1 MSAAPA
7 GGPDPPR
14 PRPSGPGI
22 MEFAGLGMVLTACT
36 LGGLGLGW
44 LLDSA
49 AGTLPVFLM
58 VGLFVG
64 IAVGGLACRSRVRQ
78 W

>member
-1 MSAAPA
+1 VTPA
-7 GGPDPPR
+7 GTGGPELP

-22 MEFAGLGMVLTACT
+22 MEFAGLGALLTVCT
-36 LGGLGLGW
+36 LAGLGLGW
-44 LLDSA
+44 LLDSV

-58 VGLFVG
+58 IGLLVG
-64 IAVGGLACRSRVRQ
+64 IAVGALACRARVRR